1 MPASCPFFTTMKT
14 IASIFG
20 IGYIGKGG
28 GTVAAVAAAVLWYLV
43 QPNIGQQL
51 IIVIFT
57 LILGVWSGNKVE
69 AEWGK
74 DSSKVVID
82 EVAGMFIAA
91 LFVPLT
97 LTYLI
102 AALVLFR
109 FFDIAKPLGVRRMER
124 FRGGWGVMLDDI
136 LAGVYANVILQFVVY
151 TKLLE

>member
-1 MPASCPFFTTMKT
+1 MKI

-28 GTVAAVAAAVLWYLV
+28 GTVAAVAAALLWYFL

-51 IIVIFT
+51 ILVIIT
-57 LILGVWSGNKVE
+57 LVLGVWSGNKVE
-69 AEWGK
+69 ADWGK

-91 LFVPLT
+91 LFIPVSIS
-97 LTYLI
+97 YLV

-124 FRGGWGVMLDDI
+124 FKGGWGVMLDDI